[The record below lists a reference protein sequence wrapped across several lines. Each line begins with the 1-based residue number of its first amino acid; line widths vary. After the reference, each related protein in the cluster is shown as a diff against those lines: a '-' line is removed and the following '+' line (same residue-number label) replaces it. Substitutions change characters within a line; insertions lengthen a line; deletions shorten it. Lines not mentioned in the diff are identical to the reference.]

1 MTPDEEEKLGRQM
14 LMFERACY
22 KLGLRDLLPVDLW
35 SGRNDTVYLTDKAYE
50 IYHFLLK
57 NPDLTNEEISIAF
70 GSNNQVI
77 RNHLSILTRR
87 EIVRGFDEEQ
97 INKRGPIK
105 LKYRVIRKINRKR
118 ER

>member
-14 LMFERACY
+14 LMFERASY
-22 KLGLRDLLPVDLW
+22 KLGLREPLPADIWV
-35 SGRNDTVYLTDKAYE
+35 GRNEPVYLTDKAFE

-87 EIVRGFDEEQ
+87 EIVRGFDDEQ